1 MKEQKNKN
9 EIDLAGTPTRRLLSR
24 RRALG
29 ARLGGAEQVLSG
41 SLTEQ
46 TRRCGKA
53 GCRCAGGEPHGPYA
67 FFAPKTAARGRL
79 RYVPASL
86 AGVVRRYLRNGEEI
100 EQLLAEI
107 SAINAE
113 LLARRELE

>member
-1 MKEQKNKN
+1 MKEHKN
-9 EIDLAGTPTRRLLSR
+9 DLAVMPVRQLLAR
-24 RRALG
+24 RRALAG
-29 ARLGGAEQVLSG
+29 RVGDVEQVLSG

-67 FFAPKTAARGRL
+67 FFVPKTAARGRL

-100 EQLLAEI
+100 EQLVAEI

-113 LLARRELE
+113 LLARRELS

>member
-1 MKEQKNKN
+1 M
-9 EIDLAGTPTRRLLSR
+9 PTRRLLSR
-24 RRALG
+24 RRALA

-67 FFAPKTAARGRL
+67 YFTPRPAGRGRA
-79 RYVPASL
+79 RYVPAAL
-86 AGVVRRYLRNGEEI
+86 AAVVGRYLQRGAEVEAM
-100 EQLLAEI
+100 LAEI

-113 LLARRELE
+113 LLARRELR